1 VAQFSAHTHAEATVR
16 ATAQEIWDVLRDPS
30 LMAQFTPFLKQ
41 ITEDGE
47 HWRWE
52 MAGLDVAGLKIAPS
66 FTEKMHFDEPRR
78 IEFHHDPPAGVREKA
93 GAEGW
98 YELTPADE
106 GTHLATDLEITVD
119 LPVPRA
125 AGPVVRKAME
135 RVIQQM
141 GDRFSANLLQH
152 LGTTE
157 V

>member
-1 VAQFSAHTHAEATVR
+1 VGHFSARQHAEATVR
-16 ATAQEIWDVLRDPS
+16 ASPQEIWDVLRDPA
-30 LMAQFTPFLKQ
+30 LMARFTPFLKQ

-47 HWRWE
+47 FWLWE
-52 MAGLDVAGLKIAPS
+52 MSGLEVAGLKIAPS
-66 FTEKMHFDEPRR
+66 FTERMRFDEPRR
-78 IEFHHDPPAGVREKA
+78 IDFSHEPPAGTREKA

-98 YELTPADE
+98 YELTPTAE
-106 GTHLATDLEITVD
+106 GTHLVTDLEITVD

-135 RVIQQM
+135 RVIKEM